1 MKRFRQ
7 TFPSTDPNV
16 SLVTHLLLFAFCHR
30 LVRDNESAP
39 ERITEIIDALVQD
52 FVYSNNS
59 NARYGGLIGLA
70 ATAIAL
76 GPVRPKGELLCCM

>member
-1 MKRFRQ
+1 MKQVCGYVNWLCNSSF
-7 TFPSTDPNV
+7 SY
-16 SLVTHLLLFAFCHR
+16 R
-30 LVRDNESAP
+30 LVRENESAP

-76 GPVRPKGELLCCM
+76 GPVNDHTT